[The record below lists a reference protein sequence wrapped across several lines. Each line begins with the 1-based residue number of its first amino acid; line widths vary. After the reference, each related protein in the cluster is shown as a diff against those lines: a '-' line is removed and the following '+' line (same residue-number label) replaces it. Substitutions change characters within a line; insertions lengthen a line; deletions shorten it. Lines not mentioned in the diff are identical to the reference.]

1 MNNSN
6 KEPKRNNWK
15 GMMKEGRYRAFR
27 NLPVGW
33 VLQILHS
40 TDKSDRRFRLVLELV
55 VLLGSFI
62 CIYLLNNRL
71 TVVSGVS
78 AFIVIHT
85 LSWFLMG
92 NFWVYMLDSFL
103 FVKNTGLDDT
113 LKYIQLVERA
123 YEKSDSC
130 NAVLIYGSFCRNMF
144 HGRSDLD
151 IRIVRRTDSI
161 IGLWALFLGLYFRA
175 YSFFKLIPADFQVV
189 DSMEFLTNQM
199 RDDEKPVVAYKRQG
213 FNIANEGRPLS
224 DVLNNPSSVLKES

>member
-1 MNNSN
+1 MNDRSSY
-6 KEPKRNNWK
+6 WK
-15 GMMKEGRYRAFR
+15 MMKNGRYRAFR

-40 TDKSDRRFRLVLELV
+40 TDKSDRWFRLVVELI
-55 VLLGSFI
+55 VLITSLA
-62 CIYLLNNRL
+62 CVYLLNNEL
-71 TVVSGVS
+71 TLLSGLIT
-78 AFIVIHT
+78 FLVIHT
-85 LSWFLMG
+85 FSWFLMG

-103 FVKNTGLDDT
+103 FVKNTGIDGT
-113 LKYIQLVERA
+113 LKYIQFIERV
-123 YEKSDSC
+123 YKKSDSC
-130 NAVLIYGSFCRNMF
+130 NAILIYGSFCRNMF